1 MPTYKDINLLTQKA
15 TIAGTEKLPV
25 SDTEFITPRQMLST
39 KVSVPLSGYDHV
51 MTLPGGSNKWVTDNS
66 TYPFHGIFIECEGGD
81 SFTFTCPVERQ
92 VSYCFLTS
100 PTYTNNKN
108 VDYATGY
115 SGNGEKT
122 DYGGGTVTAPSDAK
136 FVYINTTGDD
146 GITDRA
152 PTSITKNENIVDV
165 LGELQ
170 DEVSELGN
178 GKTKKIVSGKYL
190 YSDGTERASS
200 SWYYTEDYIP
210 VAVGDM
216 IDYVPG
222 ATNANACIVV
232 YNSSKSV
239 VGYWTANAA
248 HRTLEIT
255 PSGAAYIRVSFATA
269 AMSTA
274 RVVVNSKIVWKPVA
288 EDSGGGSVT
297 VDSQLSSTSENPVQ
311 NKVIYA
317 AIGDIETLL
326 AAI

>member
-25 SDTEFITPRQMLST
+25 SDTEYITPGQMLST
-39 KVSVPLSGYDHV
+39 EVSVPLSGYDPV
-51 MTLPGGSNKWVTDNS
+51 MTLPGGSNKWVTDNQ
-66 TYPFHGIFIECEGGD
+66 TYPAQGIFIACEGGD
-81 SFTFTCPVERQ
+81 TFTFTCPVERQ
-92 VSYCFLTS
+92 VSFCFLTS
-100 PTYTNNKN
+100 PYYVNGTN

-122 DYGGGTVTAPSDAK
+122 DYGGGIVIAPSDAK
-136 FVYINTTGDD
+136 YVYVFTTGSD
-146 GITDRA
+146 GTTDLA
-152 PTSITKNENIVDV
+152 PTSITKNGNIVDV
-165 LGELQ
+165 IGELQ
-170 DEVSELGN
+170 DEISELKN
-178 GKTKKIVSGKYL
+178 GKTKNIVSGKYL
-190 YSDGTERASS
+190 YSDGTERVSS

-222 ATNANACIVV
+222 ATNASACIVV
-232 YNSSKSV
+232 YDSSKSV

-248 HRTLEIT
+248 HRTIQLT
-255 PSGAAYIRVSFATA
+255 SSATAYIRVSLATA

-288 EDSGGGSVT
+288 EDSGGVPVT

-311 NKVIYA
+311 NKVIYV

-326 AAI
+326 ASI

>member
-15 TIAGTEKLPV
+15 QIAGTEKIPV
-25 SDTEFITPRQMLST
+25 SDTEYITPGQMLST
-39 KVSVPLSGYDHV
+39 KVSVPLSGYDQV
-51 MTLPGGSNKWVTDNS
+51 MTLPAASNKWVTDNQ
-66 TYPFHGIFIECEGGD
+66 TYPYHGIFIACEGGD

-92 VSYCFLTS
+92 VAYCFLTS

-122 DYGGGTVTAPSDAK
+122 DYGGGTVIAPSDAK
-136 FVYINTTGDD
+136 FVYVFTTGSD
-146 GITDRA
+146 GTTDMA
-152 PTSITKNENIVDV
+152 PTSITKNGNIVDV
-165 LGELQ
+165 IGELK
-170 DEVSELGN
+170 DEISVLEN
-178 GKTKKIVSGKYL
+178 EKTKNIVSGKYL
-190 YSDGTERASS
+190 YSDGTERTSS
-200 SWYYTEDYIP
+200 SWYYTKDYIP

-222 ATNANACIVV
+222 ATNASACIVV
-232 YNSSKSV
+232 YDSSKSV
-239 VGYWTANAA
+239 IGYWTANAA
-248 HRTLEIT
+248 HRTLEVT
-255 PSGAAYIRVSFATA
+255 QSGAAYIRVSLATA

-311 NKVIYA
+311 NKVIYD

-326 AAI
+326 ASI